1 VACYYGARNE
11 VSLAQGTLRQAR
23 DLREDLVD
31 ERGDIR
37 GDLRRVQR
45 QQRRKGLSA
54 NARQRLQA
62 QENQLRT
69 MLDEAESRIVDN
81 LQSIN
86 DAQVALQ
93 EARVN
98 TREQAVVDKINA
110 RAEQRTTRNDFA
122 RRISEV
128 LGNDLG
134 IDKVNQ
140 RQRKILQDQ
149 ANALQQELGRA
160 RKAGATDLVRDIE
173 NQIED
178 INTTIFESIQAELRT
193 TADRINARAQR
204 GLGRIDLAGRML
216 DAVGAVGL
224 GGVATATGVL
234 PGRGALF
241 QQRAEVLQT
250 QRADLT
256 SLRDRAG
263 GNIGLI
269 QDLND
274 QLAELE
280 VAIKLRTRRR
290 RSRPRSMM

>member
-1 VACYYGARNE
+1 MI
-11 VSLAQGTLRQAR
+11 LAS
-23 DLREDLVD
+23 
-31 ERGDIR
+31 IR
-37 GDLRRVQR
+37 
-45 QQRRKGLSA
+45 
-54 NARQRLQA
+54 
-62 QENQLRT
+62 
-69 MLDEAESRIVDN
+69 
-81 LQSIN
+81 SI
-86 DAQVALQ
+86 
-93 EARVN
+93 E
-98 TREQAVVDKINA
+98 
-110 RAEQRTTRNDFA
+110 
-122 RRISEV
+122 
-128 LGNDLG
+128 
-134 IDKVNQ
+134 

-149 ANALQQELGRA
+149 ADALQQELGRA

-224 GGVATATGVL
+224 GGAATATGVL

-280 VAIKLRTRRR
+280 VAIKENTKAAFQAKVDDVN
-290 RSRPRSMM
+290 SRANFSLNVSVTPAADRGVDRHDLQQR